1 MSSEIRY
8 ESVSLEIGGRSLL
21 ANVDLTIAAG
31 ESVALIGRS
40 GAGKTTALRMINGLA
55 IPSSGRVT
63 IDGKDTTATNLVE
76 LRRRTGYVLQSV
88 GLFPHRSVFDNIA
101 TVPRLRGWSEGEIES
116 RGEELLE
123 AVALPWRRYR
133 DRFPHTLSGGEKQR
147 VGIVRALIAGPDILL
162 CDEPFG
168 ALDPIVRRELQ
179 QIVVS
184 LRRRF
189 NTTVVF
195 VSHDLQEAMTIGD
208 RIVLFDDGAIVAAA
222 PPQEFFSQRHPLV
235 VQFAEAGL
243 SGEGI

>member
-8 ESVSLEIGGRSLL
+8 EAAALELEGRTIL
-21 ANVDLTIAAG
+21 AGIDLRVAPG
-31 ESVALIGRS
+31 EAVALIGRS
-40 GAGKTTALRMINGLA
+40 GAGKTTALRMINGLEL
-55 IPSSGRVT
+55 PSSGRVT
-63 IDGKDTTATNLVE
+63 VDGTPTTRADLVE
-76 LRRRTGYVLQSV
+76 LRRRTGYILQSV
-88 GLFPHRSVFDNIA
+88 GLFPHRSVFDNVA
-101 TVPRLRGWSEGEIES
+101 TVPRLKGWSRARIES
-116 RGEELLE
+116 LAAELLD
-123 AVALPWRRYR
+123 AVALPIERYR

-147 VGIVRALIAGPDILL
+147 VAIVRALIGEPDILL

-189 NTTVVF
+189 RTTVVF

-208 RIVLFDDGAIVAAA
+208 RIVLFDQGSIVAIA
-222 PPQEFFSQRHPLV
+222 PPAEFFAQRHPLV

-243 SGEGI
+243 PGDSV

>member
-1 MSSEIRY
+1 MSSEISY
-8 ESVSLEIGGRSLL
+8 EDVSLEIGGRALL
-21 ANVDLTIAAG
+21 ANVQMTIAAG

-55 IPSSGRVT
+55 VPSSGRVT
-63 IDGKDTTATNLVE
+63 IDGVDMTSTDLVA

-101 TVPRLRGWSEGEIES
+101 TVPRLQGWEPDEIEE
-116 RGEELLE
+116 RARELLE
-123 AVALPWRRYR
+123 AVALPWSRYH

-179 QIVVS
+179 QIVIS

-208 RIVLFDDGAIVAAA
+208 RIALFDEGSIVAIA
-222 PPQEFFSQRHPLV
+222 PPSEFFSQRHPLV

-243 SGEGI
+243 AGEGV

>member
-8 ESVSLEIGGRSLL
+8 ENVSMEIGGRFLL
-21 ANVDLTIAAG
+21 DRVDLTIPAG

-55 IPSSGRVT
+55 FPTSGRVT
-63 IDGKDTTATNLVE
+63 IDGRETTSTDLVE

-101 TVPRLRGWSEGEIES
+101 TVPRLQGWSEDAIDA
-116 RGEELLE
+116 RARELLE
-123 AVALPWRRYR
+123 AVALPWSRYR

-208 RIVLFDDGAIVAAA
+208 RIVLFDEGSIVAIA
-222 PPQEFFSQRHPLV
+222 PPAEFFSQRHPLV

-243 SGEGI
+243 PGEGI